1 MKPLY
6 IMWTEG
12 VDEDEARLAIGAA
25 QEVFKVLYGVCHKRG
40 FTPFP
45 ITIRAYG
52 TWVVPSLRRGT
63 PYWGTRWYVDNSYSP
78 LSKQVIGPKFL
89 EIIRQEPWQRSGPHY
104 DMAIIEQDLAAE
116 EIISPSAGEKPF
128 ILSYVL
134 PGVGAV
140 LSVLRLRFVLNEERR
155 FLALRRLVAH
165 NLGHVIGAPSKSRET
180 NVEVSFGERHCTNVC
195 LMRHTSGV
203 EELVRLAAK
212 EWEGNISFCEEC
224 QEDLL
229 NGFLSANLCLN

>member
-12 VDEDEARLAIGAA
+12 VDEKEAQLAIGSA
-25 QEVFKVLYGVCHKRG
+25 QEVFKVIYAACRKRG
-40 FTPFP
+40 FVPFP

-52 TWVVPSLRRGT
+52 TWLVPSIPRGA

-89 EIIRQEPWQRSGPHY
+89 EIISQEPWQRSGPHY
-104 DMAIIEQDLAAE
+104 DIAIIDQDLAAE
-116 EIISPSAGEKPF
+116 EMPLPSPGERPF
-128 ILSYVL
+128 VLGCVL

-155 FLALRRLVAH
+155 FLALRRLAAH
-165 NLGHVIGAPSKSRET
+165 NLGHVIGAPSELRET
-180 NVEVSFGERHCTNVC
+180 NVEVSLGERHCTNPC
-195 LMRHTSGV
+195 LMRHASRV
-203 EELVRLAAK
+203 EKLVKLAME
-212 EWEGNISFCEEC
+212 EWEMKISFCEEC
-224 QEDLL
+224 QENLL
-229 NGFLSANLCLN
+229 NGFLSANVCLN